1 MSSSPVDV
9 CPLNS
14 YDFETMYMFTVPF
27 GEELLLLTTFSGENH
42 LSLET
47 LGPDFYFVSPILNE
61 HFLFTFSM

>member
-1 MSSSPVDV
+1 
-9 CPLNS
+9 
-14 YDFETMYMFTVPF
+14 MYMFTVSF
-27 GEELLLLTTFSGENH
+27 GEELLLLTTISGENH